1 MIKEVSFDGTVFND
15 APHKFEAGTPNIA
28 GFIGLGV
35 AADYLQQLGQEN
47 VEAREAELLAHF
59 TEELRRVDGLRI
71 IGEAPEKAA
80 VVSFLIDGAHAHDL
94 ATLL

>member
-1 MIKEVSFDGTVFND
+1 M
-15 APHKFEAGTPNIA
+15 
-28 GFIGLGV
+28 
-35 AADYLQQLGQEN
+35 
-47 VEAREAELLAHF
+47 EAREAELLAHF

-94 ATLL
+94 ATLLDLEGVAVRSGQHCAPAAAVLRRRGYLPRLAGLL